1 MSPVRVGIFIL
12 INIVANA
19 GRYIFKNKAWKL
31 LELDII
37 DNPAALKIVEEWSK
51 WQTNYT
57 LVRCLTNCWE
67 NDHLSQGT
75 IYGDRRSFAM
85 FEAKLKLKPEANISI
100 IN

>member
-51 WQTNYT
+51 
-57 LVRCLTNCWE
+57 
-67 NDHLSQGT
+67 
-75 IYGDRRSFAM
+75 
-85 FEAKLKLKPEANISI
+85 
-100 IN
+100 